1 MRHQEETGGG
11 DSEGGV
17 GLDTAEGE
25 GGGEGSAAGRDGAGG
40 GAAGGAAGG
49 VKQKPE
55 KNLAMKQAEILK
67 KAAKLRKK
75 RKKENVDGGDD
86 GTFKVNKAKVRN
98 CQSFICRTNW
108 T

>member
-1 MRHQEETGGG
+1 MGEEEETRLQQDAVTEDPVDPEERKMSVRKLAEIKMKAKQEETGGG

-40 GAAGGAAGG
+40 GAGGGAAGG

-55 KNLAMKQAEILK
+55 KNLAMKQAEIL
-67 KAAKLRKK
+67 
-75 RKKENVDGGDD
+75 
-86 GTFKVNKAKVRN
+86 
-98 CQSFICRTNW
+98 
-108 T
+108 